1 MSLSRSLEVC
11 GRLRGE
17 VSERELVEMK
27 ARLYLNIGLVYD
39 YQGDQANSAKFIKQA
54 IFIAE

>member
-1 MSLSRSLEVC
+1 MCSHLKGV
-11 GRLRGE
+11 
-17 VSERELVEMK
+17 VSERELMEMK

-39 YQGDQANSAKFIKQA
+39 YQGDGANSAKFIKQA